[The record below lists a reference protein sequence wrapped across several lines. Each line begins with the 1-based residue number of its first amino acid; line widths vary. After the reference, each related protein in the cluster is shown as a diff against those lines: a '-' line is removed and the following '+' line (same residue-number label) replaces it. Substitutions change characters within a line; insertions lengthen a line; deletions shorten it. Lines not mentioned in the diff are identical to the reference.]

1 MAGIKNEFVITVYD
15 SHGAVFYTNV
25 GEDKDELIE
34 ICTQILA
41 DKDTIMGLKTKN
53 ITDSV
58 QIVVEHKCPTCGRY
72 ETVLSIT
79 EYL

>member
-1 MAGIKNEFVITVYD
+1 MAGKEDFVITVYD
-15 SHGAVFYTNV
+15 MHGKVFYTNV
-25 GEDKDELIE
+25 GNDKDELIST
-34 ICTQILA
+34 CTQILA

-58 QIVVEHKCPTCGRY
+58 NIVVEHKCPTCGKY
-72 ETVLSIT
+72 ETVLSLT